1 MKKLDFGQTITILA
15 NVGVILGIAFL
26 AIELNQ
32 NNELLR
38 AQADYNYM
46 QNRVAWRQRITFDPE
61 YAEFTVRAQNNEL
74 ETEVDWARMRADYEA
89 TFLELQWQYGQLLDG
104 NLAEDREALIERW
117 QGEFGRLWNAPD
129 SQFRATWSTFRTS
142 LRVDFVEFWEGTIF
156 PE

>member
-1 MKKLDFGQTITILA
+1 VKKIDLGQTITILA

-46 QNRVAWRQRITFDPE
+46 QSRVAWRHRILFDPE
-61 YAEFTVRAQNNEL
+61 YAEFRVRARNNEL
-74 ETEVDWARMRADYEA
+74 ETEVDWARIQADYEA
-89 TFLELQWQYGQLLDG
+89 TFLQLQWQYGQLLDG
-104 NLAEDREALIERW
+104 NLAEDRDALVQRW
-117 QGEFGRLWNAPD
+117 QAEFRGLWNAPD
-129 SQFRATWSTFRTS
+129 TQFRATWSTFRTS
-142 LRVDFVEFWEGTIF
+142 LREDFVEFWDGTIF